1 MYKNLCGTGHMGYCR
16 AIEAG
21 EAELAAAAQEIRQ
34 LEQQHAELAAEAAD
48 KQSDI
53 IALQTEKDIQAGGE
67 VKELQQAADQLSM
80 K

>member
-1 MYKNLCGTGHMGYCR
+1 MGFCR
-16 AIEAG
+16 AIEVG
-21 EAELAAAAQEIRQ
+21 EAELAAAAQEVRQ

-53 IALQTEKDIQAGGE
+53 TALQTEKEIQAGGE
-67 VKELQQAADQLSM
+67 VKELQQVADQLSM